1 LDKKVMDVLGKVKSG
16 TTTIGVVCRDG
27 VILASDTRATMGHL
41 VAHKKAKKI
50 HKIDEHLGMTIAG
63 GLADAQWVVDVLRA
77 NSRLYRLEVGRPMP
91 VRSAA
96 VLVANLLFRRRL
108 FPLLTQLLVGGH
120 DAEGFHVFCL
130 DPWGSLT
137 EEKCVATG
145 SGSFI
150 AYGVLEGAYDRGKG
164 VDELLP
170 IVVRA
175 VCSAMKRDVAS
186 GDSFDVAV
194 ITKQGYR
201 ELTEEEKKRLSKDVG
216 WSS

>member
-1 LDKKVMDVLGKVKSG
+1 MDKKVMDVLGKVKSG

>member
-1 LDKKVMDVLGKVKSG
+1 VIRKIETG

-50 HKIDEHLGMTIAG
+50 HQIDEHLAMTIAG
-63 GLADAQWVVDVLRA
+63 GLADAQWAVEVLRV

-96 VLVANLLFRRRL
+96 MLISNVLFRARL
-108 FPLLTQLLVGGH
+108 FPLLAQILVGGH
-120 DAEGFHVFCL
+120 DSEGFHVFSL
-130 DPWGSLT
+130 DPFGSLT
-137 EEKCVATG
+137 EEDCVATG

-150 AYGVLEGAYDRGKG
+150 AYGVLESAYDKEKS
-164 VDELLP
+164 VSELLP

-175 VCSAMKRDVAS
+175 VSSAMKRDVAS
-186 GDSFDVAV
+186 GDSFDIAV
-194 ITKQGYR
+194 ITKEGYR
-201 ELTEEEKKRLSKDVG
+201 ELSDEEKKTLLSRAG
-216 WSS
+216 

>member
-1 LDKKVMDVLGKVKSG
+1 VVYVIRKIETG

-50 HKIDEHLGMTIAG
+50 HQIDEHLAMTIAG
-63 GLADAQWVVDVLRA
+63 GLADAQWAVEVLRV

-96 VLVANLLFRRRL
+96 MLISNVLFRARL
-108 FPLLTQLLVGGH
+108 SPLLAQILVGGH
-120 DAEGFHVFCL
+120 DSEGFHVFSL
-130 DPWGSLT
+130 DPFGSLT
-137 EEKCVATG
+137 EEDCVATG

-150 AYGVLEGAYDRGKG
+150 AYGVLESAYDKEKS
-164 VDELLP
+164 VSELLP

-175 VCSAMKRDVAS
+175 VSSAMKRDVAS
-186 GDSFDVAV
+186 GDNFDIAV
-194 ITKQGYR
+194 ITKEGYR
-201 ELTEEEKKRLSKDVG
+201 ELSDEEKKTLLSRAG
-216 WSS
+216 

>member
-1 LDKKVMDVLGKVKSG
+1 MIRKIETG

-50 HKIDEHLGMTIAG
+50 HQIDEHLAMTIAG
-63 GLADAQWVVDVLRA
+63 GLADAQWAVEVLRV

-96 VLVANLLFRRRL
+96 MLISNVLFRARL
-108 FPLLTQLLVGGH
+108 FPLLAQILVGGH
-120 DAEGFHVFCL
+120 DSEGFHVFSL
-130 DPWGSLT
+130 DPFGSLT
-137 EEKCVATG
+137 EEDCVATG

-150 AYGVLEGAYDRGKG
+150 AYGVLESAYDKEKS
-164 VDELLP
+164 VSELLP

-175 VCSAMKRDVAS
+175 VSSAMKRDVAS
-186 GDSFDVAV
+186 GDSFDIAV
-194 ITKQGYR
+194 ITKEGYR
-201 ELTEEEKKRLSKDVG
+201 ELSDEEKKTLLSRAG
-216 WSS
+216 

>member
-1 LDKKVMDVLGKVKSG
+1 VVYVIRKIETG

-50 HKIDEHLGMTIAG
+50 HQIDEHLAMTIAG
-63 GLADAQWVVDVLRA
+63 GLADAQWAVEVLRV

-96 VLVANLLFRRRL
+96 MLISNVLFRARL
-108 FPLLTQLLVGGH
+108 FPLLAQILVGGH
-120 DAEGFHVFCL
+120 DSEGFHVFSL
-130 DPWGSLT
+130 DPFGSLT
-137 EEKCVATG
+137 EEDCVATG

-150 AYGVLEGAYDRGKG
+150 AYGVLESAYDKEKS
-164 VDELLP
+164 VSELLP

-175 VCSAMKRDVAS
+175 VSSAMKRDVAS
-186 GDSFDVAV
+186 GDSFDIAV
-194 ITKQGYR
+194 ITKEGYR
-201 ELTEEEKKRLSKDVG
+201 ELSDEEKKTLLSRAG
-216 WSS
+216 